1 MISEFD
7 KVRIENIEEE
17 ANPDHYV
24 SVDATGKLFKYA
36 IPLKPIADAWP
47 IGGLNVRGYGTNVPI
62 LGIYY
67 TAPPETVT
75 MEPAPTTANW
85 LRRDTVAVNTLN
97 RIVIL
102 PGTPGLVGAAPV
114 VDLNLYFPIRDLLL
128 LANATEPVDPGTGT
142 GNSNEFVLFAETGTV
157 AGGEANVSGSAA
169 TIAVTAN
176 TQIAGAKSIE
186 ATNVQK
192 LHEARFEYLELKS
205 TVGQTHFIYKLKLK
219 ATVQK
224 NKYWFFRLYNGNST
238 IGNFLFKHG
247 QYGFDADQLGI
258 QYLSIPIEVTP
269 FKNVSYTKATLFFY
283 HGYSTIPGYYLDD
296 VKFLNS
302 LPTIIYADQVQ
313 SDWDE
318 LDQNKVT
325 YIKGRF
331 DQTLKE
337 DKANKGLADGYAPL
351 NASVKIAATYL
362 DIVNDLLTGGVDK
375 LLSAEQGVVLQG
387 QLNSITSIL
396 FSDNV
401 NLDTV
406 QEIVDAIES
415 VQSYLDTI
423 LVNDLTTGGATK
435 ALTAEMGK
443 SLKLLYDALAL
454 IVADKEDVSNK
465 SQTIETDKAS
475 TTKYGSVKAFY
486 DWAVGKFQAILV
498 SGTNI
503 KTINGVPILGSG
515 DITVSA
521 GGSGDMIL
529 ANVQTVSGLKT
540 FLQDKIGF
548 RNTADT
554 FTSFFR
560 NANTAARVYTLPN
573 KDGTVAMTSDLF
585 AQMSGVVNYLVKFGT
600 AKTGVVSR
608 LWDTGTYFGIG
619 TANTPIK
626 DITLG
631 NQGSKEIG
639 IEQSDSTTSGKD
651 LIISAG
657 RTINFLLNAY
667 FAVDPIG
674 NAVWEGTWT
683 DRTTGDNYICT
694 YDGAFIQELGVGG
707 FVPLS
712 LPGVGA
718 GYSLGGC
725 VTDSNDLY
733 VTRSATIWKQ
743 TNRTG
748 NFVKQTISSPSFLM
762 DMCSTTNGDVYASQ
776 GSDPNTGGQTGDI
789 YKQTGGTGSFVAMG
803 FPSRDYR
810 IDANG
815 NDVFVSSEGGIYKI
829 ISGTT
834 TLTSLAQTSKA
845 YKGIAV
851 DNIGDYYAIVR
862 DGDLYKSSGG
872 GNLVA
877 TGQTSKK
884 YNSLSISKQG
894 VLISTIFSGDV
905 YTLATNALG
914 TSDLDGGTLKLK
926 AGTGK
931 GTGKSRYQ
939 IVTGQKTVSGTD
951 MQIETVRAEFDEDG
965 NYTRFST
972 PIYADN
978 ASAIAGGLTAG
989 MEYRTATG
997 IKMEVF

>member
-573 KDGTVAMTSDLF
+573 KDGTVAMTSDIV

-600 AKTGVVSR
+600 ATTGVVSR
-608 LWDTGTYFGIG
+608 LWDTGTFFGIG
-619 TANTPIK
+619 TEVSPSK

-631 NQGSKEIG
+631 NQANRQIG
-639 IEQSDSTTSGKD
+639 IEPSSSMFVGRD
-651 LIISAG
+651 LI
-657 RTINFLLNAY
+657 
-667 FAVDPIG
+667 
-674 NAVWEGTWT
+674 
-683 DRTTGDNYICT
+683 
-694 YDGAFIQELGVGG
+694 
-707 FVPLS
+707 
-712 LPGVGA
+712 VGA
-718 GYSLGGC
+718 GNAINYQLNSSFINTNQSIGNIRQIG
-725 VTDSNDLY
+725 SGYNDRVFLCGWGMPIHI
-733 VTRSATIWKQ
+733 SE
-743 TNRTG
+743 NGG
-748 NFVKQTISSPSFLM
+748 NFVAAGITAGENMGVCGGLG
-762 DMCSTTNGDVYASQ
+762 NDVYYASYGGIIYKTTINGGGGASQ
-776 GSDPNTGGQTGDI
+776 GLTLGGSGLRAIIHVTRNGNVYACNSNSDL
-789 YKQTGGTGSFVAMG
+789 YMQTGGTGA
-803 FPSRDYR
+803 
-810 IDANG
+810 
-815 NDVFVSSEGGIYKI
+815 FVSLNAGVKNR
-829 ISGTT
+829 SG
-834 TLTSLAQTSKA
+834 LTSDINNNVYYSVYGGDIFKQTNGTGA
-845 YKGIAV
+845 FE
-851 DNIGDYYAIVR
+851 
-862 DGDLYKSSGG
+862 
-872 GNLVA
+872 A
-877 TGQTSKK
+877 TGQTARNWRNLMTDSQNNIYCGSTGGIFKLDTNNNIFTLF
-884 YNSLSISKQG
+884 NSSVFDGVACGDTQLLFGFLYQASIW
-894 VLISTIFSGDV
+894 
-905 YTLATNALG
+905 TLNTASLG
-914 TSDLDGGTLKLK
+914 TPDLDGGTLKLK

-951 MQIETVRAEFDEDG
+951 MQVETVRAEFDENG

-972 PIYADN
+972 PIFADN
-978 ASAIAGGLTAG
+978 ATALAGGLTAG